1 MKVRIAIFFTLL
13 FAVLLTTPAV
23 ISLTDVSKDIA
34 FFLDMNE
41 EEGENKG
48 KEELKVDSKLKIYPN
63 TFTAS
68 FLSSYI
74 EITKNVRFQSKNY
87 VSHCPKIATPPPKL
101 VL

>member
-13 FAVLLTTPAV
+13 FAVLLTAPAV

-34 FFLDMNE
+34 FFLDINE

-48 KEELKVDSKLKIYPN
+48 KEESKADSKLKIYPN

-74 EITKNVRFQSKNY
+74 EITKNIRFQSKNY
-87 VSHCPKIATPPPKL
+87 VSHCPKIVTPPPKL
-101 VL
+101 IL